1 MNTEEEKNECL
12 EAFSDMYTLS
22 KYKCFGREYVKM
34 VMEEAPDPKSIIWEN
49 IALSPSTRKLRMIV
63 SYAAS
68 VMILAGVTGLF
79 YILMHVKARIFEKSV
94 QVY

>member
-1 MNTEEEKNECL
+1 MNAL

-22 KYKCFGREYVKM
+22 KYKCFGREYGKM
-34 VMEEAPDPKSIIWEN
+34 VMEEAPDPKFIIWEHV
-49 IALSPSTRKLRMIV
+49 ALALGTRKLRMIV

-68 VMILAGVTGLF
+68 VMILAAVMGFF

-94 QVY
+94 